1 MEIDLLSSLKN
12 GNRLAMEEIYHEY
25 WEQVFDAAF
34 KRLADDTIA
43 QDITQ
48 EIFISL
54 WENRNT
60 IIVNTSLSAYFYGAV
75 KYKVIN
81 YYKSTVL
88 RTGHQEAFGLLMQE
102 QITDAADARL
112 IMEDLNREL
121 DEALSRLPEK
131 MRLIISMSRKQ
142 EKSIK
147 EIALELDVSVQ
158 TVKNQITAG
167 MKLLRK
173 DLSFVLFIALFLS

>member
-12 GNRLAMEEIYHEY
+12 GNRLAMEEIYHTY

-34 KRLADDTIA
+34 KRLGDDTIA

-54 WENRNT
+54 WENRNN
-60 IIVNTSLSAYFYGAV
+60 IIINTTLGAYFHGAV

-81 YYKSTVL
+81 YFKSSDL
-88 RTGHQEAFGLLMQE
+88 RTVHQEAFGLLMHE
-102 QITDAADARL
+102 QVTDATDTKL
-112 IMEDLNREL
+112 ILEDLNKEL
-121 DEALSRLPEK
+121 DAALSRLPEK

-147 EIALELDVSVQ
+147 EIASELGVSVQ

-167 MKLLRK
+167 MKILRK
-173 DLSFVLFIALFLS
+173 DLSFLLFVALFLS